1 MTLDVL
7 PLIKEDK
14 SWNEGMVELPTFR
27 VGNWYWKQYTDS
39 GLFDL
44 DKKWQDYSEGNGAFC
59 CTVPESRAGSSV
71 EAGGGH
77 PQHDE
82 PAAVKKGQIPN
93 LGKLLQAGWQNMSGN
108 PLSPSA
114 MGNA

>member
-44 DKKWQDYSEGNGAFC
+44 DKKWQDYSERERNFLLYGSGREKEDKVLSARIGNYDD
-59 CTVPESRAGSSV
+59 VV
-71 EAGGGH
+71 
-77 PQHDE
+77 
-82 PAAVKKGQIPN
+82 
-93 LGKLLQAGWQNMSGN
+93 
-108 PLSPSA
+108 
-114 MGNA
+114 

>member
-44 DKKWQDYSEGNGAFC
+44 DKK
-59 CTVPESRAGSSV
+59 
-71 EAGGGH
+71 
-77 PQHDE
+77 
-82 PAAVKKGQIPN
+82 
-93 LGKLLQAGWQNMSGN
+93 
-108 PLSPSA
+108 
-114 MGNA
+114 